1 MLDNQVLPFH
11 NLGQRIKDLF
21 RKKANKKTTNRTFN
35 FKYSLFMS
43 KNFKLNVVTD
53 KKIPIKIFFL
63 HNYKCPV
70 RRRA

>member
-11 NLGQRIKDLF
+11 NLGQRINDLF

-35 FKYSLFMS
+35 FKYPLFMS

-53 KKIPIKIFFL
+53 KKIPIKNFFL
-63 HNYKCPV
+63 T
-70 RRRA
+70 

>member
-1 MLDNQVLPFH
+1 MLDNQVLPFR

-35 FKYSLFMS
+35 FKYPLFMS
-43 KNFKLNVVTD
+43 INFKLNVVTD
-53 KKIPIKIFFL
+53 KKIPIKNFFL

>member
-11 NLGQRIKDLF
+11 NLGQRINDLF